1 MNLSPRLRRWLIIAA
16 VCLGLF
22 TLVGFF
28 VLPPI
33 IKAQAEKRLTAEL
46 GRTVTIGKVRVNPY
60 ALSLTLEN
68 FDIREKD
75 GRSSF
80 LGWNR
85 LYVNFD
91 ALSSLAGDWVL
102 GKIDLEGFHA
112 GVVIHPDGS
121 FNFSDLLT
129 KFTPPPGAPAGPAA
143 KAGRP
148 IRVSSLKVTSARVD
162 FADGSRK
169 KPFATVLGPLT
180 FNLTEFRTVG
190 SRGAPY
196 HFEAATE
203 SGEKLTWTGT
213 LSADPLGSAGEFS
226 LEHILLPK
234 YAPYYADFTQT
245 DLVAGEMSV
254 HGHYEINLM
263 AGRQVLKLTDGGVQ
277 VRGLKLLER
286 ANQRT
291 AVELPAL
298 EVAGINADAL
308 ALKASIGSI
317 TVSGGLVHVRR
328 EKDGSL
334 NLLAMLQP
342 AAASPPVTALANPAG
357 PAAPAKRPDVLVAA
371 LTVKDFQ
378 IDVTDLAAPRP
389 AQLGLGGL
397 QFSAKNLTLAPGA
410 GMPIELAF
418 TWAPQGTVHVA
429 GRVTLKPDL
438 TADLKT
444 DVTALEILPL
454 SPYLEEF
461 VNARITQGSVTTS
474 NTVHLTMTGG
484 QPAVTLAGD
493 ISVQKFGLVDSAHNE
508 DLAGFA
514 GLTLTGLKVATAPQ
528 LTVSLAEIAVA
539 APYARV
545 LITADK
551 STPYSQVLAEAEQHV
566 NLLGVLKPQASAP
579 LPAATAPGAVAA
591 LPQIEI
597 GRVTITDGDFSFV
610 DRAIEPNVRMAIT
623 QFGGTIAGLS
633 SANLA
638 KADVDLKGVV
648 DGAGPVA
655 ITGKLDPL
663 GANTFVDLKVDF
675 KNVDLLPLSPYAGR
689 FAGYELAR
697 GKLIVDTK
705 ISVDGK
711 KLDATNVVTL
721 NQFTFGAATNSP
733 DATGLPVR
741 LGVALLKDIDG
752 KIVID
757 LPVQGTLGDPNFR
770 IGKVVMRVIV
780 NLLTKAATSPF
791 SLLGSMFGGGGEEL
805 AFQEFAPGGSELQ
818 PVDLP
823 KLGTLIKALTNRP
836 GLSLGIEGGYDAAA
850 DTYALKRLKLA
861 DLVRRQIWEAWHATD
876 PNILPPAQL
885 AITPE
890 EYAAQVKKLFDGKF
904 PPGTQFGAPLAAAPK
919 VAAAPLPPPPG
930 VVRRVINWV
939 TFKSQRD
946 ARAAKQ
952 ASDRQAAEQA
962 KAAMA
967 TAAVPGLSLDEMTGR
982 LAETMA
988 VDENDLRALAA
999 ARAQR
1004 VRDYLMANGHIAADR
1019 LFLAQGQEAAKQN
1032 RGPRVFLSLQ

>member
-1 MNLSPRLRRWLIIAA
+1 MNLSPRSRRWLIIAA
-16 VCLGLF
+16 VCLVLF

-33 IKAQAEKRLTAEL
+33 IKDQAEKRLTAEL

-91 ALSSLAGDWVL
+91 ALSSLTGDWVL
-102 GKIDLEGFHA
+102 GEIELEGFHV
-112 GVVIHPDGS
+112 GVTIHPDGS
-121 FNFSDLLT
+121 FNFSDLLA
-129 KFTPPPGAPAGPAA
+129 KFTPPPGTPAGAAA
-143 KAGRP
+143 KPARP

-169 KPFATVLGPLT
+169 RPFTSVLGPLT

-196 HFEAATE
+196 HFEASTE
-203 SGEKLTWTGT
+203 SGEKLAWTGT
-213 LSADPLGSAGEFS
+213 LSADPLSSAGEFS

-245 DLVAGEMSV
+245 DLVAGELSM
-254 HGHYEINLM
+254 HGRYEINLT
-263 AGRQVLKLTDGGVQ
+263 AGRQVLKLADGRVQ
-277 VRGLKLLER
+277 LHGLKLLER
-286 ANQRT
+286 ANQQA
-291 AVELPAL
+291 AVELPVL

-308 ALKASIGSI
+308 VLKASIASV
-317 TVSGGLVHVRR
+317 TVSGGQVHVRR

-342 AAASPPVTALANPAG
+342 AAAAPAVPAASANPA
-357 PAAPAKRPDVLVAA
+357 APVAKLPEVLVSQI
-371 LTVKDFQ
+371 TVKDFQ
-378 IDVTDLAAPRP
+378 AEVADLAAPRP
-389 AQLGLGGL
+389 AQLGLTGI
-397 QFSAKNLTLAPGA
+397 QFLAKNVTLAAGA
-410 GMPIELAF
+410 VMPIELSLMW
-418 TWAPQGTVHVA
+418 TPHGTVHVA
-429 GRVTLKPDL
+429 GGVTLKPEL

-444 DVTALEILPL
+444 DVVGLEILPL

-474 NTVHLTMTGG
+474 NTVHLAMPGG
-484 QPAVTLAGD
+484 QLAATLAGD
-493 ISVQKFGLVDSAHNE
+493 ILVLKFGLVDSAYNE
-508 DLAGFA
+508 ELAGFA
-514 GLTLTGLKVATAPQ
+514 GLTLTGLKIATAPK
-528 LTVSLAEIAVA
+528 LMVSLSEVAVA
-539 APYARV
+539 GPYARM

-551 STPYSQVLAEAEQHV
+551 STPYSQVLAEADKHV
-566 NLLGVLKPQASAP
+566 NLLGVLKPLASAP
-579 LPAATAPGAVAA
+579 AATGAAAP

-597 GRVTITDGDFSFV
+597 GRVTITDGDFSFA

-638 KADVDLKGVV
+638 KADVDLRGVV

-675 KNVDLLPLSPYAGR
+675 KNVDLLPVSPYAGR

-697 GKLIVDTK
+697 GKLAVDTK
-705 ISVDGK
+705 ISVDGR

-741 LGVALLKDIDG
+741 LGVALLKDLDG

-770 IGKVVMRVIV
+770 IGKVVLRVIV

-818 PVDLP
+818 PADLP
-823 KLGTLIKALTNRP
+823 KLDTMTKALTNRP
-836 GLSLGIEGGYDAAA
+836 GLNLGIEGGFDSAA
-850 DTYALKRLKLA
+850 DTYAVKRLKLA
-861 DLVRRQIWEAWHATD
+861 DLVRRQIWEARHATD
-876 PNILPPAQL
+876 PNIPPPAQL
-885 AITPE
+885 VITPE
-890 EYAAQVKKLFDGKF
+890 ENAAQVKKLFDEKF
-904 PPGTQFGAPLAAAPK
+904 PPGTQFGSPLATAPM
-919 VAAAPLPPPPG
+919 VAAAPAPPPPG

-939 TFKSQRD
+939 TFKHQRD
-946 ARAAKQ
+946 AMAAKQ

-962 KAAMA
+962 KAAVA
-967 TAAVPGLSLDEMTGR
+967 TAAVPGLPLEEMTGR

-988 VDENDLRALAA
+988 VDDNDLRALASG
-999 ARAQR
+999 RAQR
-1004 VRDYLMANGHIAADR
+1004 VRDYLIANGHIAADR
-1019 LFLAQGQEAAKQN
+1019 LFLAQGQETAKQN
-1032 RGPRVFLSLQ
+1032 KGPRVFLSLQ

>member
-1 MNLSPRLRRWLIIAA
+1 MNLSPRSRRWLIIAA
-16 VCLGLF
+16 VCLVLF
-22 TLVGFF
+22 TVVGFF

-68 FDIREKD
+68 FDIQEKD

-80 LGWNR
+80 LGWTR

-91 ALSSLAGDWVL
+91 ALSSLTGDWVL
-102 GKIDLEGFHA
+102 SEIELEGFHVA
-112 GVVIHPDGS
+112 VVIHPDGS
-121 FNFSDLLT
+121 FNFSDLLA
-129 KFTPPPGAPAGPAA
+129 KFVPPPGAPAGPAA
-143 KAGRP
+143 KPARP

-169 KPFATVLGPLT
+169 KPFTSVLGPLT

-196 HFEAATE
+196 HFEASTE

-213 LSADPLGSAGEFS
+213 LSADPLSSAGELS
-226 LEHILLPK
+226 LEHIVLPK
-234 YAPYYADFTQT
+234 YAPYYADFTQA
-245 DLVAGEMSV
+245 DLAAGEMSV
-254 HGHYEINLM
+254 HGRYEINLT
-263 AGRQVLKLTDGGVQ
+263 AGQQVLKLTDGGVQ
-277 VRGLKLLER
+277 LRDLKLLER
-286 ANQRT
+286 ANQQT

-298 EVAGINADAL
+298 DVTGINADAL
-308 ALKASIGSI
+308 ALKATIGSVI
-317 TVSGGLVHVRR
+317 VTGGHVHVRR
-328 EKDGSL
+328 EKDGTI

-342 AAASPPVTALANPAG
+342 AAADAAKPAA
-357 PAAPAKRPDVLVAA
+357 PAAPAKLPEVLISEI
-371 LTVKDFQ
+371 TVKDFQ
-378 IDVTDLAAPRP
+378 AEVADLAAPRP
-389 AQLGLGGL
+389 AQLGLSSI
-397 QFSAKNLTLAPGA
+397 QFSAKNVTLATGA
-410 GMPIELAF
+410 VIPIELSLV
-418 TWAPQGTVHVA
+418 WAPQGTVHVA
-429 GRVTLKPDL
+429 GSVTLKPEL
-438 TADLKT
+438 AADLKT
-444 DVTALEILPL
+444 EVVGLEILPL

-461 VNARITQGSVTTS
+461 VNARITQGAVTTS
-474 NTVHLTMTGG
+474 NTVHLAMPGG
-484 QPAVTLAGD
+484 QPAATLAGD
-493 ISVQKFGLVDSAHNE
+493 ISIQKFGLVDSAHNR

-514 GLTLTGLKVATAPQ
+514 GLTLTGLRVATAPQ
-528 LTVSLAEIAVA
+528 LTVSLAEVTVA

-545 LITADK
+545 LITADQ
-551 STPYSQVLAEAEQHV
+551 SIPYSQVLAEADQHV
-566 NLLGVLKPQASAP
+566 NLLAVLKPLASTP
-579 LPAATAPGAVAA
+579 VPAVPASGPVTVAV
-591 LPQIEI
+591 PPKIEV
-597 GRVTITDGDFSFV
+597 GRVTITDGDFSFA

-655 ITGKLDPL
+655 VTGKLDPL
-663 GANTFVDLKVDF
+663 GANTFVDLKIDF
-675 KNVDLLPLSPYAGR
+675 KNVDLLPMSPYAGR

-697 GKLIVDTK
+697 GKLVVDTK
-705 ISVDGK
+705 VLVDGK

-741 LGVALLKDIDG
+741 LGVALLKDLDG

-770 IGKVVMRVIV
+770 VGKVVMRVIV

-818 PVDLP
+818 PADLP
-823 KLGTLIKALTNRP
+823 KLDTMIKALTNRP
-836 GLSLGIEGGYDAAA
+836 GLSLGLEGSYDAAA
-850 DTYALKRLKLA
+850 DTYALKQQKLA
-861 DLVRRQIWEAWHATD
+861 DRVRRQIWEARHTVD

-885 AITPE
+885 VITPE
-890 EYAAQVKKLFDGKF
+890 ENAAQIRKLFEEKF
-904 PPGTQFGAPLAAAPK
+904 PAGTQFGTPLAAAPK
-919 VAAAPLPPPPG
+919 VAAAPPPPPPG
-930 VVRRVINWV
+930 FFRRVINWI

-962 KAAMA
+962 QAVAA
-967 TAAVPGLSLDEMTGR
+967 TAAAPGFSLEEMTGR
-982 LAETMA
+982 LAETM
-988 VDENDLRALAA
+988 VVGDNDLRALAA

-1004 VRDYLMANGHIAADR
+1004 VRDHLITIGHIAADR
-1019 LFLAQGQEAAKQN
+1019 LFLSQSEDAAKQN
-1032 RGPRVFLSLQ
+1032 KGPRVFLSLQ